1 MAGPECLPFK
11 TVEDVLEFEPENY
24 KLFAATETLVRRVPI
39 ASDAPKTILCHDMRG
54 GYLQDRFVQGS
65 PDADSYRFYHWQ
77 YIDAFIYFSHNLLTV
92 PPPGWTNTAHRHGV
106 QMMGT
111 LITEWDDGKKR
122 CHQIIESE
130 ETYKKF
136 ADKMVAITQHY
147 GMDGWLVN
155 IENVV
160 EAGKVQ
166 LLCDFVAYL
175 TKRLHDVVPGSQVI
189 WYDSV
194 IKTGGLKWQDEVNEK
209 NSMFFDVCDGI
220 FLNYNWKDASLRRS
234 KELASSRGRAMDVYV
249 GVDVFGRGCL
259 GGGGFNTVEALTAIR
274 QHNMSAA
281 IFAMGWVYETQGE
294 ANFLQNENRFWR
306 LLHHLLP
313 VRVLASSYL
322 PFSTSFC
329 QGFGQKYYSQ
339 GLEVDATSW
348 HNLGLQELQPS
359 LTNAQF
365 EGKTPST
372 SSMALD
378 TEMALLGGS
387 CLKLSANPVP
397 SDGSPVIYRLFC
409 MEFEIK
415 EPVVI
420 SYSFKCDQ
428 AGLDIFL
435 QCEVSCG
442 NKTKKFY
449 FKGDNSD
456 KKSESDSLATVFNPT
471 PAVSFVTKYPSLKQA
486 LGNNGNDQWTTRY
499 YRVDPSQTG
508 EFTLTSVSV
517 GLFHPSAPGQQTEA
531 VTVRLGQIQIIPESC
546 LDTEVAVSE
555 VSVLKK
561 DKDDGTK
568 TLTWK
573 CSKMSAVKYFNV
585 HYTQNGVKHFGHSNC
600 STFVIGNGQSST
612 TDQGDVTQPASLS
625 VVIQPV
631 LKLGFAL
638 PLSSCP
644 SVELKQ

>member
-11 TVEDVLEFEPENY
+11 TVEDVLEFKPENY
-24 KLFAATETLVRRVPI
+24 KLFAATETLVRRIPI
-39 ASDAPKTILCHDMRG
+39 AKDAPKTILCHDMRG
-54 GYLQDRFVQGS
+54 GYLQDRFVQGCF
-65 PDADSYRFYHWQ
+65 DADSYRFYHWQ
-77 YIDAFIYFSHNLLTV
+77 YIDAFIYFSHNLVTV

-122 CHQIIESE
+122 CHQIIESDDS
-130 ETYKKF
+130 YKAF
-136 ADKMVAITQHY
+136 ADKLVAITQHY

-160 EAGKVQ
+160 EPDKVQ
-166 LLCDFVAYL
+166 RLCDFVAYL
-175 TKRLHDVVPGSQVI
+175 TKSLHEAIPGSQVI

-194 IKTGGLKWQDEVNEK
+194 INTGGLRWQDELNEK
-209 NSMFFDVCDGI
+209 NCMFFDVCDGI
-220 FLNYNWKDASLRRS
+220 FLNYNWKDKSLRCS
-234 KELASSRGRAMDVYV
+234 KELANSKGRAMDVYV

-313 VRVLASSYL
+313 VRALASSHL

-339 GLEVDATSW
+339 GLEVSAAPW
-348 HNLGLQELQPS
+348 HNLGLQEPQPS

-365 EGKTPST
+365 EGVTPST
-372 SSMALD
+372 CSMDLVTGA
-378 TEMALLGGS
+378 ALLGGS
-387 CLKLSANPVP
+387 SLQLRANPLP
-397 SDGSPVIYRLFC
+397 KDGSPVIYKLFC
-409 MEFEIK
+409 VEFEIK

-420 SYSFKCDQ
+420 SYSFKNEEV
-428 AGLDIFL
+428 GLDIFL

-442 NKTKKFY
+442 NQTKKLF

-456 KKSESDSLATVFNPT
+456 KTPDTDSSTVVFNST
-471 PAVSFVTKYPSLKQA
+471 SATNFVTSYPLLKKA
-486 LGNNGNDQWTTRY
+486 VVSTASDQWTTRY
-499 YRVDPSQTG
+499 YRVNPSDLG
-508 EFTLTSVSV
+508 EFTLTSVNA
-517 GLFHPSAPGQQTEA
+517 GLFYPTPPDQQPEA
-531 VTVRLGQIQIIPESC
+531 QTVQLGQIQIIPEC
-546 LDTEVAVSE
+546 FLDTDITVTDLC
-555 VSVLKK
+555 VLKS
-561 DKDDGTK
+561 DEDGVTK
-568 TLTWK
+568 TLMWK
-573 CSKMSAVKYFNV
+573 CSNISAVKYFNLYSMKEG
-585 HYTQNGVKHFGHSNC
+585 HQLLGHSNC
-600 STFVIGNGQSST
+600 STYVIANSKSAT
-612 TDQGDVTQPASLS
+612 TDQGDTTHPAA
-625 VVIQPV
+625 VIVQPV

-638 PLSSCP
+638 PLSACP
-644 SVELKQ
+644 SVEL

>member
-11 TVEDVLEFEPENY
+11 TVEDVLEFKPENY
-24 KLFAATETLVRRVPI
+24 QLFAATETLVKRIPTARDV
-39 ASDAPKTILCHDMRG
+39 PKTILCHDMRG
-54 GYLQDRFVQGS
+54 GYLQDRFVQGCS
-65 PDADSYRFYHWQ
+65 DADSYRFYHWQ
-77 YIDAFIYFSHNLLTV
+77 YIDAFIYFSHNLVTV

-130 ETYKKF
+130 ESYMMF
-136 ADKMVAITQHY
+136 ADKLVEITKHY

-160 EAGKVQ
+160 QADRVQ
-166 LLCDFVAYL
+166 RMCDFVTYL
-175 TKRLHDVVPGSQVI
+175 TKRLHDVIPGSQVI

-194 IKTGGLKWQDEVNEK
+194 INTGGLRWQDELNEK

-220 FLNYNWKDASLRRS
+220 FLNYNWNDDTLRRS
-234 KELASSRGRAMDVYV
+234 KELANSSGRAMDVYV

-259 GGGGFNTVEALTAIR
+259 GGGGFNTIEALTAIR

-294 ANFLQNENRFWR
+294 ADFLQNENRFWR

-339 GLEVDATSW
+339 GLEVSPSSW

-359 LTNAQF
+359 LTDAQF
-365 EGKTPST
+365 EGMTPST
-372 SSMALD
+372 SSMTLD
-378 TEMALLGGS
+378 TETALLGGS
-387 CLKLSANPVP
+387 CLKLIANPVP
-397 SDGSPVIYRLFC
+397 KDGSPVIYRLFC

-415 EPVVI
+415 EPAVI
-420 SYSFKCDQ
+420 SYTYKCEEV
-428 AGLDIFL
+428 GLDIFL

-442 NKTKKFY
+442 GESKKLF
-449 FKGDNSD
+449 FKGDNSE
-456 KKSESDSLATVFNPT
+456 KTSKSSDSSAVVFNST
-471 PAVSFVTKYPSLKQA
+471 PAATFLNSYALLKKCLVTTE
-486 LGNNGNDQWTTRY
+486 NDKWTTRY
-499 YRVDPSQTG
+499 YRVDPRNTG

-517 GLFHPSAPGQQTEA
+517 GLFHPSAPTQQTE
-531 VTVRLGQIQIIPESC
+531 VQTVHLGQIQIIPESC
-546 LDTEVAVSE
+546 L
-555 VSVLKK
+555 
-561 DKDDGTK
+561 
-568 TLTWK
+568 
-573 CSKMSAVKYFNV
+573 
-585 HYTQNGVKHFGHSNC
+585 
-600 STFVIGNGQSST
+600 
-612 TDQGDVTQPASLS
+612 
-625 VVIQPV
+625 
-631 LKLGFAL
+631 
-638 PLSSCP
+638 
-644 SVELKQ
+644 

>member
-11 TVEDVLEFEPENY
+11 TVEDVLEFKPENY
-24 KLFAATETLVRRVPI
+24 QLFAATEALVKRIPI
-39 ASDAPKTILCHDMRG
+39 ANDVPKTILCHDMRG
-54 GYLQDRFVQGS
+54 GYLQDRYVQGCS
-65 PDADSYRFYHWQ
+65 EADSYRFYHWQ
-77 YIDAFIYFSHNLLTV
+77 YIDAFIYFSHNLVTV

-122 CHQIIESE
+122 CHQIIDSE
-130 ETYKKF
+130 ESYKKF
-136 ADKMVAITQHY
+136 ADKLVEITQHY

-160 EAGKVQ
+160 QADKVQ
-166 LLCDFVAYL
+166 NLCDFVAYL
-175 TKRLHDVVPGSQVI
+175 TKRLHDVMPGSQVI

-194 IKTGGLKWQDEVNEK
+194 ISTGGLRWQDELNEK
-209 NSMFFDVCDGI
+209 NRMFFDVCDGI
-220 FLNYNWKDASLRRS
+220 FLNYNWKDQTLRNS
-234 KELASSRGRAMDVYV
+234 KELAGASGRAMDVYV

-313 VRVLASSYL
+313 VRVLASGCL

-339 GLEVDATSW
+339 GQEVGTTSW
-348 HNLGLQELQPS
+348 HNLGLQEPQPS
-359 LTNAQF
+359 LTEAQF
-365 EGKTPST
+365 EGVAPST

-378 TEMALLGGS
+378 NDLAVLGGC
-387 CLKLSANPVP
+387 CLKLTANPVP
-397 SDGSPVIYRLFC
+397 KDGSPVLYRLFC
-409 MEFEIK
+409 TEIDIK

-420 SYSFKCDQ
+420 SYSYQCEDT
-428 AGLDIFL
+428 GLDIFL
-435 QCEVSCG
+435 QCEVLCG
-442 NKTKKFY
+442 RQTKKFI

-456 KKSESDSLATVFNPT
+456 KTSDISVDVFNST
-471 PAVSFVTKYPSLKQA
+471 PPSTFLTDYPLFKSSLDGT
-486 LGNNGNDQWTTRY
+486 GNSKWTTRY
-499 YRVDPSQTG
+499 YRVDPSKTG
-508 EFTLTSVSV
+508 TFTMTCISV
-517 GLFHPSAPGQQTEA
+517 GLVHPSPPTQQKDVQTA
-531 VTVRLGQIQIIPESC
+531 HLGQIQIIPESC
-546 LDTEVAVSE
+546 MNTEVNVSE
-555 VSVLKK
+555 MVATRKDGDNESV
-561 DKDDGTK
+561 

-573 CSKMSAVKYFNV
+573 CSNMSAVKYFNI
-585 HYTQNGVKHFGHSNC
+585 YSTQPKSQLLGHCNS
-600 STFVIGNGQSST
+600 STFVMST
-612 TDQGDVTQPASLS
+612 SGKGEATPPS
-625 VVIQPV
+625 VVSIQPV

-644 SVELKQ
+644 SVEL